1 MIMKTIALSI
11 LAFFAFSIAQAQVYT
26 DPAVI
31 TADEPVIL
39 YFDATGTP
47 LEGYSGD
54 VYTHTGIT
62 VNGNTWQYVIGTW
75 GDNSIQPQLTRID
88 NNLYQLDILPSIRTY
103 YNALPEDEISE
114 ICLVFRSED
123 GWTQTVPDIF
133 YPVFESVFEF
143 IDFSAASTT
152 ICENDTVIFTV
163 NDAGAI
169 ADSLLWSFPGG
180 IPSTS
185 GEFEPAV
192 YYAVPGTYD
201 VELIAFW
208 HGSSVTL
215 SKEDYI
221 YADELPSIPEQPQ
234 GDIFVCFNQHSSIH
248 TTNLVNVIW
257 HLEPAMAGS
266 ISYSDSICIIHWN
279 ETFYDEAQLRVQSF
293 NNCGT
298 SDFSE
303 ALVIEKTEN
312 PDTDFTVTPLFIPA
326 APYEVQFTNLTPNPE
341 QYNFTWHFGNGD
353 TSQETEP
360 KYTYSESGMY
370 SVLLVAHH
378 IETGC
383 SDTLTKAD
391 YVQCSAE
398 GISDYR
404 QDGFRYFV
412 NQTSKTLQLIFDEQ
426 PNGYACNLLGID
438 GKYFKTI
445 LLTEKVSHLSLN
457 ELSPGVYVF
466 MIKADDKQFNG
477 KIIF

>member
-248 TTNLVNVIW
+248 TTNYGGKHQLFRQ
-257 HLEPAMAGS
+257 HL
-266 ISYSDSICIIHWN
+266 YH
-279 ETFYDEAQLRVQSF
+279 
-293 NNCGT
+293 
-298 SDFSE
+298 
-303 ALVIEKTEN
+303 
-312 PDTDFTVTPLFIPA
+312 
-326 APYEVQFTNLTPNPE
+326 
-341 QYNFTWHFGNGD
+341 
-353 TSQETEP
+353 
-360 KYTYSESGMY
+360 
-370 SVLLVAHH
+370 LL
-378 IETGC
+378 E
-383 SDTLTKAD
+383 
-391 YVQCSAE
+391 
-398 GISDYR
+398 
-404 QDGFRYFV
+404 
-412 NQTSKTLQLIFDEQ
+412 
-426 PNGYACNLLGID
+426 
-438 GKYFKTI
+438 
-445 LLTEKVSHLSLN
+445 
-457 ELSPGVYVF
+457 
-466 MIKADDKQFNG
+466 
-477 KIIF
+477 